1 MPIYALTTQ
10 YTYLCWMSLIGG
22 SHIIAICGYVNH
34 ILELRLCWPHIFHIM
49 ISFFP
54 IPYDRSKDLTCLYAY
69 MVHLIGP
76 HWYIN
81 QLSVRYVPNH
91 TNVLIYGT
99 MECTNKSICTTH
111 IGPLGSVC
119 ITYTEWYASV
129 WWTLLIP
136 TI

>member
-10 YTYLCWMSLIGG
+10 YAYLCCMSLIGG
-22 SHIIAICGYVNH
+22 SHIIAICGYVDR

-49 ISFFP
+49 TSFFP
-54 IPYDRSKDLTCLYAY
+54 IPYGRSKNLTCLYAY
-69 MVHLIGP
+69 MVHLIGSY
-76 HWYIN
+76 WCIDR
-81 QLSVRYVPNH
+81 LSVRYVPNH
-91 TNVLIYGT
+91 TDVLIYGV

-111 IGPLGSVC
+111 
-119 ITYTEWYASV
+119 TEWYASV